1 MATTP
6 LVVPEPG
13 RAGEYWR
20 RSRVVS
26 AAAEAA
32 NVVELIE
39 IPPNTFVLE
48 VALIVL
54 VAMSGGTP
62 SLTAGDTAN
71 AAGWLAATDIT
82 EVTPGSYRSAAATPY
97 AAPGKY
103 YTSRDRLTVTVSAA
117 AAAGSFVLL
126 ARCLDYP

>member
-1 MATTP
+1 VALTP
-6 LVVPEPG
+6 IQVPEPAT
-13 RAGEYWR
+13 AGDRWR

-39 IPPNTFVLE
+39 IPPNTLVLE
-48 VALIVL
+48 VVLIML

-71 AAGWLAATDIT
+71 AAGWLASTDIT
-82 EVTPGSYRSAAATPY
+82 EVTPGSYKGAAGFALT
-97 AAPGKY
+97 GKY
-103 YTSRDRLTVTVSAA
+103 YTTKDRLTVTVSAA

>member
-6 LVVPEPG
+6 LVVPELG

-26 AAAEAA
+26 ASAEAA

-39 IPPNTFVLE
+39 IPANTLVLE
-48 VALIVL
+48 VVLIVL

-71 AAGWLAATDIT
+71 AAGWLASTDIT
-82 EVTPGSYRSAAATPY
+82 ETTPGSYRSAAGY
-97 AAPGKY
+97 AASGKY

>member
-1 MATTP
+1 VATTP

-32 NVVELIE
+32 NLVELIE
-39 IPPNTFVLE
+39 IPPNTLVLE
-48 VALIVL
+48 VVLIML
-54 VAMSGGTP
+54 VAVSGGTP

-71 AAGWLAATDIT
+71 AAGWLASTDIT
-82 EVTPGSYRSAAATPY
+82 ETSVGSYRGAAGFALT
-97 AAPGKY
+97 GKY
-103 YTSRDRLTVTVSAA
+103 YTARDRLTVTVSAA